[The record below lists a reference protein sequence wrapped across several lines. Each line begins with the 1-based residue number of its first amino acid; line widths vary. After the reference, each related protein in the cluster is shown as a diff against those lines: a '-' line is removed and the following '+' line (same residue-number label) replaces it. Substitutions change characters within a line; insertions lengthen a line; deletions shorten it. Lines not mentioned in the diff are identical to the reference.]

1 MNLEYWR
8 TYVDEIEATPVEALL
23 GKASPAVRSALEKSL
38 LKKELT
44 PEEGLL
50 LYTSEGDDLRATVKC
65 ADLARAEDIGNEVTY
80 VVNRNINFT
89 NICFVG
95 CQFCGFKRQRWESD
109 AYDHSDAT
117 IVGKV
122 ADAVARGWRAQL
134 DRGYGVLS
142 AAVEGEVRAFSD
154 GHQHEPRRPR
164 DGGHP
169 RRHVARSQDAHFDQR
184 LEGRQ
189 P

>member
-1 MNLEYWR
+1 MGSNCRRPIMNLEYWR
-8 TYVDEIEATPVEALL
+8 TYVEEIEATPVEALL
-23 GKASPAVRSALEKSL
+23 GKASPAVQTALERSL

-95 CQFCGFKRQRWESD
+95 CQFCGFSRGPREHDTYFLSLDQ
-109 AYDHSDAT
+109 
-117 IVGKV
+117 V
-122 ADAVARGWRAQL
+122 AEK
-134 DRGYGVLS
+134 
-142 AAVEGEVRAFSD
+142 AVEAWKLGAREVCI
-154 GHQHEPRRPR
+154 Q
-164 DGGHP
+164 GGLPH
-169 RRHVARSQDAHFDQR
+169 
-184 LEGRQ
+184 
-189 P
+189 

>member
-23 GKASPAVRSALEKSL
+23 GKASPAVRTALERSL
-38 LKKELT
+38 LKRELT

-95 CQFCGFKRQRWESD
+95 CQFCGFKRQRWEAD
-109 AYDHSDAT
+109 AYDHSDET
-117 IVGKV
+117 IVRKV
-122 ADAVARGWRAQL
+122 ADAVARGAT
-134 DRGYGVLS
+134 
-142 AAVEGEVRAFSD
+142 
-154 GHQHEPRRPR
+154 
-164 DGGHP
+164 
-169 RRHVARSQDAHFDQR
+169 
-184 LEGRQ
+184 
-189 P
+189 